1 MKGQSDE
8 RMSGWMD
15 RQMDRQ
21 TVDGWVSGWVNRSK
35 KGRKRREEG
44 QMNE

>member
-1 MKGQSDE
+1 
-8 RMSGWMD
+8 
-15 RQMDRQ
+15 MDRQ